1 VSVTKLDH
9 AAEAHQQAMN
19 QAHRLAKSERLSEL
33 KGRHLRRF
41 DGQGLHPFSVEV
53 GRLLALRELFPELA
67 EVDLDPVTLRLKA
80 QVDANSE
87 FADELAL
94 HGVDEVFSKGLN

>member
-1 VSVTKLDH
+1 VVAGTEELVSVTKLDH

-33 KGRHLRRF
+33 K
-41 DGQGLHPFSVEV
+41 